1 MPIILKPEQE
11 KFIEAQV
18 AHGKYKSPQ
27 EVVDRMFV
35 IFERLQDD
43 YEKWLENTRPKI
55 EEGIESLDK
64 GEGIDGQ
71 LVINRLRQRLH
82 QNEKN

>member
-1 MPIILKPEQE
+1 MSIELKPEQE

-18 AHGKYKSPQ
+18 ANGKYNSPQ

-35 IFERLQDD
+35 IFERFQDD
-43 YEKWLENTRPKI
+43 YEEWLEDTRQKI

-71 LVINRLRQRLH
+71 LVINRLRKRLH
-82 QNEKN
+82 QNTKN

>member
-1 MPIILKPEQE
+1 MSIELKPEQE

-18 AHGKYKSPQ
+18 ANGKYNSPQ

-35 IFERLQDD
+35 IFERFQDG
-43 YEKWLENTRPKI
+43 YEEWLEDTRQKI

-71 LVINRLRQRLH
+71 LVINRLRKRLH
-82 QNEKN
+82 QNTKN